1 MLFLDHELEDSY
13 HSGIILTLPVRRY
26 FGTKGEGGGGWLSRP
41 SPMIPKTVD
50 STNFNFGR
58 PLGLSMRGKK
68 PVELMI

>member
-1 MLFLDHELEDSY
+1 MHLILLLKP
-13 HSGIILTLPVRRY
+13 LTLHVRRSLVPTP
-26 FGTKGEGGGGWLSRP
+26 FTKGGGGKGATP
-41 SPMIPKTVD
+41 TPTPTMISKTAD

>member
-26 FGTKGEGGGGWLSRP
+26 LARKGRGWLSRP

-50 STNFNFGR
+50 STNVNFGR
-58 PLGLSMRGKK
+58 SLGLSMRGKK